1 MSIAWL
7 TFQALSE
14 FYCGNVLRKAHHARR
29 GSGGAGASDWLTAS
43 SAASPATASRPSSA
57 ALPHALGGRVSYW
70 DALLVATAA
79 EAGCTWVLTEDM
91 ADGAV
96 LEGLR
101 IHNPFAADG
110 NLTDLT
116 RQLLDL

>member
-1 MSIAWL
+1 MPTAVAAA
-7 TFQALSE
+7 Q
-14 FYCGNVLRKAHHARR
+14 VK
-29 GSGGAGASDWLTAS
+29 DWLSLFPCIA
-43 SAASPATASRPSSA
+43 ATATAVQA
-57 ALPHALGGRVSYW
+57 ALPHAVAGRASYW

-79 EAGCTWVLTEDM
+79 EVGCTWVLTEDM

-101 IHNPFAADG
+101 IHHPFAADG